1 MWWCIFGWHGVDGIV
16 VSSAAFQNI
25 LACENFISG
34 KQKLADWS
42 PSSGAY
48 TEIPEIISTLERERC
63 LVAELILQGKPV
75 IKLQELNPH
84 TGHTS
89 VALEPVSSFNPLVK
103 QVHLLP
109 LPSYRQTEVSCVSH
123 GEQRRM
129 WIQSFGL
136 DF

>member
-1 MWWCIFGWHGVDGIV
+1 MVYFWMAWCRWH
-16 VSSAAFQNI
+16 SSELRCLPKYFS
-25 LACENFISG
+25 LRKFRFW
-34 KQKLADWS
+34 K
-42 PSSGAY
+42 
-48 TEIPEIISTLERERC
+48 TEIGRLEPQLGCIYGDPRNHFHTGERC
-63 LVAELILQGKPV
+63 LVAELILLEKPV
-75 IKLQELNPH
+75 TKLQELNPH